1 MAHADDD
8 AALRRLLC
16 VDGQVQLQ
24 EPVTSTGGK
33 RQEDW
38 HGAKVKGGSVVS
50 TSYGLLQLGGTSRY
64 SNQCQQMQEQRYEIS
79 EDAF

>member
-24 EPVTSTGGK
+24 EPVTSTEGK

-38 HGAKVKGGSVVS
+38 ISCVDFIWLVTAK
-50 TSYGLLQLGGTSRY
+50 GLPDTQISASRCRNKDMKSLKMP
-64 SNQCQQMQEQRYEIS
+64 SN
-79 EDAF
+79 

>member
-1 MAHADDD
+1 MAHTDDD

-24 EPVTSTGGK
+24 EPVASTGGK

-38 HGAKVKGGSVVS
+38 HGAKVKD
-50 TSYGLLQLGGTSRY
+50 GLLQRGGTSRY
-64 SNQCQQMQEQRYEIS
+64 SNLVPA
-79 EDAF
+79 DAGTKI